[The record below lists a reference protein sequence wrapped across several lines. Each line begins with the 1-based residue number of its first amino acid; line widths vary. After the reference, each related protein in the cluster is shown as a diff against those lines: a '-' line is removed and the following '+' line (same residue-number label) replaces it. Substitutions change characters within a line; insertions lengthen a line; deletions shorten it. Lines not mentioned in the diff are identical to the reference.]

1 MDPQRPCSHETAA
14 YANTVPVLLQAN
26 TLILYEETLLVQKK
40 YMNNYAFY
48 TICHWHSKR
57 LFHPFKIALL
67 LYCLTYDG
75 RIKKKRIKIYL
86 TFSHF
91 ELYTQDLEG
100 WNFPLSFLPLKVSQS
115 EPNKIH
121 KLHGLGL
128 SSLKIKLK
136 QREGVLDKVMFL
148 SSIFFFSHIQRLIRN
163 ILEKSK

>member
-1 MDPQRPCSHETAA
+1 MRQLLTLTQFLFCCRPI
-14 YANTVPVLLQAN
+14 P
-26 TLILYEETLLVQKK
+26 LYYDEETLLVQKK

-48 TICHWHSKR
+48 TICHWHCKR

-128 SSLKIKLK
+128 SSLQIKLK
-136 QREGVLDKVMFL
+136 QQEGVLDKVMFL
-148 SSIFFFSHIQRLIRN
+148 SSIFFFSHIQRLIWN

>member
-1 MDPQRPCSHETAA
+1 MMDGE
-14 YANTVPVLLQAN
+14 
-26 TLILYEETLLVQKK
+26 
-40 YMNNYAFY
+40 
-48 TICHWHSKR
+48 
-57 LFHPFKIALL
+57 
-67 LYCLTYDG
+67 
-75 RIKKKRIKIYL
+75 KKKKIKIYL

-148 SSIFFFSHIQRLIRN
+148 SSIFFFSHIQRPIRN

>member
-1 MDPQRPCSHETAA
+1 MRQLLTLTQFLFCCRPI
-14 YANTVPVLLQAN
+14 P
-26 TLILYEETLLVQKK
+26 LYYDEETLLVQKK

>member
-1 MDPQRPCSHETAA
+1 MRQLLTLTQFLFCCRPI
-14 YANTVPVLLQAN
+14 P
-26 TLILYEETLLVQKK
+26 LYYDEETLLVQKK

-48 TICHWHSKR
+48 TICHWHCKR

-128 SSLKIKLK
+128 SSLQIKLK

>member
-1 MDPQRPCSHETAA
+1 MRQLLTLTQFLFCCRPI
-14 YANTVPVLLQAN
+14 P
-26 TLILYEETLLVQKK
+26 LYYDEETLLVQKK

-48 TICHWHSKR
+48 TICHWHCKR

-67 LYCLTYDG
+67 SYCLTYDG

-128 SSLKIKLK
+128 SSLQIKLK

>member
-1 MDPQRPCSHETAA
+1 MRQLLTLTQFLFCCRPI
-14 YANTVPVLLQAN
+14 P
-26 TLILYEETLLVQKK
+26 LYYDEETLLVQKK

-48 TICHWHSKR
+48 TICHWHCKR

>member
-1 MDPQRPCSHETAA
+1 MRQLLTLTQFLFCCRPI
-14 YANTVPVLLQAN
+14 P
-26 TLILYEETLLVQKK
+26 LYYDEETLLVQKK

-48 TICHWHSKR
+48 TICHWHCKR
-57 LFHPFKIALL
+57 LFYPFKIALL

-128 SSLKIKLK
+128 SSLQIKLK
-136 QREGVLDKVMFL
+136 QREGVLDKVMFF
-148 SSIFFFSHIQRLIRN
+148 SVVFFSHIQRLIRN

>member
-1 MDPQRPCSHETAA
+1 MRQLLTLTQFLFCCRPI
-14 YANTVPVLLQAN
+14 P
-26 TLILYEETLLVQKK
+26 LYYDEETLLVQKK

-48 TICHWHSKR
+48 TICHWHCKR

-128 SSLKIKLK
+128 SSLQIKLK
-136 QREGVLDKVMFL
+136 QREGVLDKVMFF
-148 SSIFFFSHIQRLIRN
+148 SVVFFSHIQRLIRN

>member
-1 MDPQRPCSHETAA
+1 
-14 YANTVPVLLQAN
+14 
-26 TLILYEETLLVQKK
+26 
-40 YMNNYAFY
+40 MNNYAFY
-48 TICHWHSKR
+48 TICHWHCKR

-128 SSLKIKLK
+128 SSLQIKLK
-136 QREGVLDKVMFL
+136 QREGVLDKV
-148 SSIFFFSHIQRLIRN
+148 
-163 ILEKSK
+163 K